1 MLKLMIIGDRS
12 MNIIFDVDD
21 TLYDQTQPF
30 KRAFKKLWEGK
41 YEVDLEALYRI
52 SREYSNDIFDKVLTK
67 EISID
72 ESGVYRIKMAM
83 KDFGYVIDD
92 EEALQFQ
99 LAYRHY
105 QFDIIMSDTM
115 KQILDY
121 CVACKVTL
129 GVLTNGLSEHQHKKI
144 DGLHL
149 NRWIKEDY
157 LFVSDDIGVSKP
169 DLKAFQILKEK
180 MNLKIEETYFVGDSL
195 THDITGAKNAGW
207 HAIWMDRRGNDLSA
221 SKQKPDYIVKS
232 EDELFDLIKKLV

>member
-1 MLKLMIIGDRS
+1 

-30 KRAFKKLWEGK
+30 CRAFAKLWGKK
-41 YEVDLEALYRI
+41 YEVNLEALYRV

-83 KDFGYVIDD
+83 KDFGYHISDD
-92 EEALQFQ
+92 EALKFQ
-99 LAYRHY
+99 LAYRNY
-105 QFDIIMSDTM
+105 QSEIIMSNTM

-121 CVACKVTL
+121 CLSHHVTL

-149 NRWIKEDY
+149 NQWIKEDY
-157 LFVSDDIGVSKP
+157 LLVSDDIGVSKP
-169 DLKAFQILKEK
+169 DVKAFQILEEK
-180 MNLKIEETYFVGDSL
+180 MNLKKADTYFVGDSL

-207 HAIWMDRRGNDLSA
+207 HAIWIDRRGNDLLA
-221 SKQKPDYIVKS
+221 SKQKPDYIVKN
-232 EDELFDLIKKLV
+232 EDELFKLIKELV

>member
-1 MLKLMIIGDRS
+1 MVKLQSVGDRD

-30 KRAFKKLWEGK
+30 IRAFDKLWKDK
-41 YEVDLEALYRI
+41 YVVDIDALYRI
-52 SREYSNDIFDKVLTK
+52 SREYSNAIFDKVLSK

-83 KDFGYVIDD
+83 KDFGYTLED
-92 EEALQFQ
+92 EEALAFQ

-105 QFDIIMSDTM
+105 QTDILMSTTM

-121 CVACKVTL
+121 CVAHQVRL
-129 GVLTNGLSEHQHKKI
+129 GVLTNGISEHQHKKI

-149 NRWIKEDY
+149 NKWIKEDD

-169 DLKAFQILKEK
+169 EVRAFTILEEK
-180 MNLKIEETYFVGDSL
+180 MHINKEDTYFVGDSI
-195 THDITGAKNAGW
+195 THDIEGAKNAGW
-207 HAIWMDRRGNDLSA
+207 HAIWMDRRGNDLSTA
-221 SKQKPDYIVKS
+221 MKQPDYIVKN
-232 EDELFDLIKKLV
+232 EEELFALIKKLI